1 MAQSA
6 PMEFKEREI
15 VIFYKPNIKKDS
27 NTYVLASQISNHI
40 RDIDVLKEKLT
51 STQLK
56 KIIDLLGLPIEDLIE
71 RDSDIYKRMY
81 QDKAFDE
88 AGWLSVL
95 VQNPDLLRTPIVF
108 KGKKGM
114 LIETPSNVLSLDE
127 EKNIKEGRRDL

>member
-1 MAQSA
+1 MAKSA
-6 PMEFKEREI
+6 PMEFSDKEI
-15 VIFYKPNIKKDS
+15 VIFYKPDIKKDN
-27 NTYVLASQISNHI
+27 NTYVLASQITSHI

-56 KIIDLLGLPIEDLIE
+56 KVVDMLGLPIEDLIE

-81 QDKAFDE
+81 KDKVFDE
-88 AGWLSVL
+88 AGWLAVM

-108 KGKKGM
+108 KGKKGI

-127 EKNIKEGRRDL
+127 ERNIKEGRRDL

>member
-6 PMEFKEREI
+6 PMEFNEREI
-15 VIFYKPNIKKDS
+15 VIFYKPKIKKDS

-40 RDIDVLKEKLT
+40 RDVDVLNEKLT

-56 KIIDLLGLPIEDLIE
+56 EIIDMLGLPVEDIIE
-71 RDSDIYKRMY
+71 RDSDIYKSMY
-81 QDKAFDE
+81 KDKAFDE

-108 KGKKGM
+108 KGRKGI
-114 LIETPSNVLSLDE
+114 LVETPSNVLSLDD
-127 EKNIKEGRRDL
+127 EKNVKEGRRDL

>member
-1 MAQSA
+1 MAKSA
-6 PMEFKEREI
+6 PMEFSDKEI
-15 VIFYKPNIKKDS
+15 VIFYKPQIKKDS

-40 RDIDVLKEKLT
+40 KDIDVLNEKLT

-56 KIIDLLGLPIEDLIE
+56 KVVDMLGLPIEDLIE

-81 QDKAFDE
+81 KDKAFDE
-88 AGWLSVL
+88 AGWLAVL

-114 LIETPSNVLSLDE
+114 LIETPSNVLSLDD
-127 EKNIKEGRRDL
+127 EKSIKEGRKDL

>member
-114 LIETPSNVLSLDE
+114 LIETPSNVLSLDD
-127 EKNIKEGRRDL
+127 EKNIKEGKRDL

>member
-1 MAQSA
+1 MAKSA
-6 PMEFKEREI
+6 PMEFSDKEI
-15 VIFYKPNIKKDS
+15 VIFYKPDIKKDN
-27 NTYVLASQISNHI
+27 NTYVLASQITSHI

-56 KIIDLLGLPIEDLIE
+56 KVVDMLGLPIEDLIE
-71 RDSDIYKRMY
+71 RDSDIYKSMY
-81 QDKAFDE
+81 HDKAFDE

-108 KGKKGM
+108 KGKKGI
-114 LIETPSNVLSLDE
+114 LIETPSNVLSLDD